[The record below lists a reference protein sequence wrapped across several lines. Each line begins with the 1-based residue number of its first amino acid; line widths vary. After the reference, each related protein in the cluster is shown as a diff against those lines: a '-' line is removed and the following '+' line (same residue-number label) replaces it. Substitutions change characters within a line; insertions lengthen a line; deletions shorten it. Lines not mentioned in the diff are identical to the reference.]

1 VIQIYIHTYVYGCS
15 NTQGQR
21 ETVGEGSR
29 LIGSR
34 NGFSF
39 KLELSPFFISS
50 SLPSYFLYKNSIGFH
65 LLIIKKSDPTNA
77 IIKLQIK
84 FTSTHLC

>member
-1 VIQIYIHTYVYGCS
+1 MYMDAQTHKD
-15 NTQGQR
+15 R

-29 LIGSR
+29 LNGSR

-39 KLELSPFFISS
+39 KLELYPFFISS
-50 SLPSYFLYKNSIGFH
+50 SLPSYFLCKNNIGFH
-65 LLIIKKSDPTNA
+65 LLIIQKSDPTNA